1 MLERLDLGITV
12 KNDFISPVV
21 SYQLQDHSALEFTLP
36 YNFKL
41 TPGTW
46 VEEPGLQSFY
56 GAIKYVNPWTIG
68 TQTLDI
74 YPMLIA
80 LNSNAYGPNG
90 LSDPLALGLGIGKS
104 FRSRGWS
111 IRPELEL
118 HSFANGSYRQQGHL
132 LNTITQPGH
141 PSESRSSIESSI
153 QKQKAARKTPA
164 AFLFTSP
171 TNAQAFQPSSLQAL
185 PPKPKTT

>member
-1 MLERLDLGITV
+1 MFIQLEMKRARISRPTWILVMFLASISTYAQALKRLDVGITV
-12 KNDFISPVV
+12 KNDFFSPMV
-21 SYQLQDHSALEFTLP
+21 SYQFQDKSSLEFILP

-46 VEEPGLQSFY
+46 VDEPGLHSFY
-56 GAIKYVNPWTIG
+56 GAIKYVNPWSIG
-68 TQTLDI
+68 AQTLDI

-80 LNSNAYGPNG
+80 LNSNVYGPNG

-118 HSFANGSYRQQGHL
+118 SFVREWFLPSTGAPIEHYYTTWPSIGI
-132 LNTITQPGH
+132 TIKH
-141 PSESRSSIESSI
+141 
-153 QKQKAARKTPA
+153 
-164 AFLFTSP
+164 
-171 TNAQAFQPSSLQAL
+171 
-185 PPKPKTT
+185 

>member
-1 MLERLDLGITV
+1 MYIQLEMKRARISRPAWIVIMLLACLGANAQVLERLNVGITV

-21 SYQLQDHSALEFTLP
+21 SYQLQNHSSLEFTLP
-36 YNFKL
+36 YNLKL
-41 TPGTW
+41 TAGTW

-56 GAIKYVNPWTIG
+56 GAIKYVNSWTIG

-80 LNSNAYGPNG
+80 LNSDTYSPNG

-118 HSFANGSYRQQGHL
+118 SFVREWFLPSAGAPIEHYYTTWPSIGI
-132 LNTITQPGH
+132 TIKH
-141 PSESRSSIESSI
+141 
-153 QKQKAARKTPA
+153 
-164 AFLFTSP
+164 
-171 TNAQAFQPSSLQAL
+171 
-185 PPKPKTT
+185 

>member
-1 MLERLDLGITV
+1 MKRARISQPAWIVIMFLACLGAKAQVLERLNVGITV

-21 SYQLQDHSALEFTLP
+21 SYQFQDHSALEFTLP

-41 TPGTW
+41 TSGMW
-46 VEEPGLQSFY
+46 VDEPGLQSFY

-68 TQTLDI
+68 TQTLHI

-80 LNSNAYGPNG
+80 LNSNTYGPNG

-118 HSFANGSYRQQGHL
+118 SFVREWFLPSAVAPIEHYYTTWPSIGI
-132 LNTITQPGH
+132 TIKH
-141 PSESRSSIESSI
+141 
-153 QKQKAARKTPA
+153 
-164 AFLFTSP
+164 
-171 TNAQAFQPSSLQAL
+171 
-185 PPKPKTT
+185 

>member
-1 MLERLDLGITV
+1 MKRARISQPTWIVIMLLACLSTKSQVLERLDLGITV
-12 KNDFISPVV
+12 KNDFISSVV
-21 SYQLQDHSALEFTLP
+21 SYQLQDKAALEITLP
-36 YNFKL
+36 INYKL

-46 VEEPGLQSFY
+46 VDAPGLHSFY

-68 TQTLDI
+68 AQTLDI

-104 FRSRGWS
+104 FPSRRWS

-118 HSFANGSYRQQGHL
+118 SFVREWFLPSAGAPIEHYYTTWPSIGI
-132 LNTITQPGH
+132 TIKH
-141 PSESRSSIESSI
+141 
-153 QKQKAARKTPA
+153 
-164 AFLFTSP
+164 
-171 TNAQAFQPSSLQAL
+171 
-185 PPKPKTT
+185 

>member
-1 MLERLDLGITV
+1 MKRVSISQPTWILVMLLACLGAKAQVLERLNVGITV

-21 SYQLQDHSALEFTLP
+21 SYQFQDHSALEFTLP
-36 YNFKL
+36 FNFKL
-41 TPGTW
+41 SHGTW

-118 HSFANGSYRQQGHL
+118 SFVREWFLPSAGAPIEHYYTTWPSVGI
-132 LNTITQPGH
+132 TIKH
-141 PSESRSSIESSI
+141 
-153 QKQKAARKTPA
+153 
-164 AFLFTSP
+164 
-171 TNAQAFQPSSLQAL
+171 
-185 PPKPKTT
+185 

>member
-1 MLERLDLGITV
+1 MKRVSISQPIWIVIMLLACLGANAQVLERLNVGITV

-21 SYQLQDHSALEFTLP
+21 SYQLQDHSTLEFTLP

-46 VEEPGLQSFY
+46 VDEPGLLSFY
-56 GAIKYVNPWTIG
+56 RSIKYVNPWTIG

-90 LSDPLALGLGIGKS
+90 LSDPLA
-104 FRSRGWS
+104 
-111 IRPELEL
+111 
-118 HSFANGSYRQQGHL
+118 
-132 LNTITQPGH
+132 
-141 PSESRSSIESSI
+141 
-153 QKQKAARKTPA
+153 
-164 AFLFTSP
+164 
-171 TNAQAFQPSSLQAL
+171 
-185 PPKPKTT
+185 

>member
-1 MLERLDLGITV
+1 MKRSRISRPVWIALMLLACLSTKSQVLERLDLGITV

-21 SYQLQDHSALEFTLP
+21 SYQLRENAALEFTLP
-36 YNFKL
+36 FNYKL
-41 TPGTW
+41 TPGRW
-46 VEEPGLQSFY
+46 VDAPGLHSFY

-68 TQTLDI
+68 AQTLDI

-104 FRSRGWS
+104 FRSRGWT

-118 HSFANGSYRQQGHL
+118 SFVREWFLPSAGAPIEHYYTSWPSIG
-132 LNTITQPGH
+132 ITLKH
-141 PSESRSSIESSI
+141 
-153 QKQKAARKTPA
+153 
-164 AFLFTSP
+164 
-171 TNAQAFQPSSLQAL
+171 
-185 PPKPKTT
+185 

>member
-1 MLERLDLGITV
+1 MKRARISRPTWILVMFLASISTYAQALKRLDVGITV

-21 SYQLQDHSALEFTLP
+21 SYQLQDHSTLEFTLP

-46 VEEPGLQSFY
+46 VDEPGLQSFY
-56 GAIKYVNPWTIG
+56 GAIKYVNLWTIG

-80 LNSNAYGPNG
+80 LNSKAYGPNG

-111 IRPELEL
+111 IRPEIEL
-118 HSFANGSYRQQGHL
+118 SFLREWFLPSAGTPIAHYYTTWPSIGI
-132 LNTITQPGH
+132 TIKH
-141 PSESRSSIESSI
+141 
-153 QKQKAARKTPA
+153 
-164 AFLFTSP
+164 
-171 TNAQAFQPSSLQAL
+171 
-185 PPKPKTT
+185 

>member
-1 MLERLDLGITV
+1 MFLACLGAKAQVLERLNVGITV

-21 SYQLQDHSALEFTLP
+21 SYQFQDHSALEFTLP

-41 TPGTW
+41 TSGMW
-46 VEEPGLQSFY
+46 VDEPGLQSFY

-118 HSFANGSYRQQGHL
+118 SFVREWFLPSAGAPIEHYYATWPSIGI
-132 LNTITQPGH
+132 TIKH
-141 PSESRSSIESSI
+141 
-153 QKQKAARKTPA
+153 
-164 AFLFTSP
+164 
-171 TNAQAFQPSSLQAL
+171 
-185 PPKPKTT
+185 

>member
-1 MLERLDLGITV
+1 MKRARILRPAKIVIMFLACLSSKAQVLERLDLGITV

-21 SYQLQDHSALEFTLP
+21 SYQLQDQSALEITLP
-36 YNFKL
+36 FNHKL
-41 TPGTW
+41 TPGRW
-46 VEEPGLQSFY
+46 VEEPGLHSFY

-68 TQTLDI
+68 TQTLDV

-80 LNSNAYGPNG
+80 LNSHAYGPKG

-118 HSFANGSYRQQGHL
+118 SFVREWFLPSAGTPVEHYYTTWPSIGI
-132 LNTITQPGH
+132 TIKH
-141 PSESRSSIESSI
+141 
-153 QKQKAARKTPA
+153 
-164 AFLFTSP
+164 
-171 TNAQAFQPSSLQAL
+171 
-185 PPKPKTT
+185 

>member
-1 MLERLDLGITV
+1 MKRARISRPVVIAFMLSACLGAKAQVLERLNLGITV

-21 SYQLQDHSALEFTLP
+21 SYQFQDHSALEFTLP

-46 VEEPGLQSFY
+46 VNESGLQSFY
-56 GAIKYVNPWTIG
+56 GAIKYVNPCTIG

-90 LSDPLALGLGIGKS
+90 LSDPLALGFGFGKS
-104 FRSRGWS
+104 FTSHGWS

-118 HSFANGSYRQQGHL
+118 SFVREWFVPSAGSNIDHYYTSWPSIGI
-132 LNTITQPGH
+132 TIKH
-141 PSESRSSIESSI
+141 
-153 QKQKAARKTPA
+153 
-164 AFLFTSP
+164 
-171 TNAQAFQPSSLQAL
+171 
-185 PPKPKTT
+185 

>member
-1 MLERLDLGITV
+1 MKRARISRPDWIVIMLLACLGAKAQVLERLNVGITV
-12 KNDFISPVV
+12 KNDFISPMV
-21 SYQLQDHSALEFTLP
+21 SYQFQDKSSLEFILP
-36 YNFKL
+36 YNLKL

-46 VEEPGLQSFY
+46 VNEPGLQSFY

-118 HSFANGSYRQQGHL
+118 SFVREWFLPSAGAPIEHYYTTWPSIGI
-132 LNTITQPGH
+132 TIKH
-141 PSESRSSIESSI
+141 
-153 QKQKAARKTPA
+153 
-164 AFLFTSP
+164 
-171 TNAQAFQPSSLQAL
+171 
-185 PPKPKTT
+185 